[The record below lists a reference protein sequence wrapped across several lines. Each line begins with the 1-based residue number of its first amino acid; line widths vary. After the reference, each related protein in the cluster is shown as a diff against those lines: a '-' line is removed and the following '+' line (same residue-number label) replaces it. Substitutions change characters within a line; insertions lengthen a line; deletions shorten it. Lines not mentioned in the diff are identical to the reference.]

1 MEKTTNVVMII
12 WMVLAIAAFA
22 SSFFVPLIPKI
33 IGLVFGAVNIS
44 LIFALAFDY
53 FKNKKKNTEEN
64 GMPLQEE

>member
-1 MEKTTNVVMII
+1 MFI

-44 LIFALAFDY
+44 LIFVLAIDY
-53 FKNKKKNTEEN
+53 FKNKKKNTEKD
-64 GMPLQEE
+64 GMPLQEEK